1 MKRFVAIILSMM
13 MVLPFCLAFSASA
26 ATPSVIYIDD
36 INSYSSG
43 KIGPIL
49 IYGEGVTASDKGVG
63 AHAWWNKVI
72 AKFNPEDGSFVVHTV
87 YAAADGDSSYSSVT
101 LGANEIMIVTHDTI
115 PGFHAALGELT
126 IGDKLYAYGFDFNNA
141 AASEMLSSGDDTGTS
156 DVYFTTVEPIMG
168 DDYYGYV
175 APPEPNIKNIGAKVN
190 TELAG
195 IRFGTTFKNDVTLGQ
210 VTALGTLIIPE
221 AKLGSDELTLDL
233 NNDLVANV
241 PARTIAVEDYVAGK
255 AFEDYESFT
264 YYVTVIGLQ
273 GHESDNLVARSYVTY
288 SANTGVNTVY
298 ADAITRNI
306 NDVAAAAAGN

>member
-13 MVLPFCLAFSASA
+13 MILPFCLAFGASA
-26 ATPSVIYIDD
+26 VTPATIYIDD
-36 INSYSSG
+36 INTYGSVQNGPALLYGTGKTANDLGFTGHDWWDKVVVRFDADASVFKVVASYPAVGGDMTYKNYVLGENEVMLITFEWDGYGFGSIIENLA
-43 KIGPIL
+43 IGDVVY
-49 IYGEGVTASDKGVG
+49 IYG
-63 AHAWWNKVI
+63 
-72 AKFNPEDGSFVVHTV
+72 FNFTNETS
-87 YAAADGDSSYSSVT
+87 ADQLS
-101 LGANEIMIVTHDTI
+101 
-115 PGFHAALGELT
+115 
-126 IGDKLYAYGFDFNNA
+126 NNV
-141 AASEMLSSGDDTGTS
+141 SG
-156 DVYFTTVEPIMG
+156 VYFCTHEPIMG

-195 IRFGTTFKNDVTLGQ
+195 IRFGTTFKNDVTLGE
-210 VTALGTLIIPE
+210 VVALGTLIIPE

-233 NNDLVANV
+233 NNDLVKNV
-241 PARTIAVEDYVAGK
+241 PARTISADDYVAGK

-288 SANTGVNTVY
+288 NANTGVNTVY

-306 NDVAAAAAGN
+306 NDVAAAAVND